1 MNRETKSLIFESK
14 RELNDIHYRL
24 MSYASSI
31 VYQDHTICTN
41 VEKLSDENMFCNKMI
56 STIYVDLD
64 SNISD
69 VDIDIKG
76 VAFLKIDSSK
86 SERNTFSFDQ
96 LVNEYIS
103 QCEIEKMMIQ
113 DCISTINKCRSVN
126 RDLLF
131 TLLVTDEESAKQ
143 KFKEIYRKSER
154 SYQRYLQEAYL
165 EYAKMKNIVDIEKL
179 LKI

>member
-1 MNRETKSLIFESK
+1 MDRETKSLIFESK

-24 MSYASSI
+24 MSYGFSVA
-31 VYQDHTICTN
+31 YQDKTIYTN
-41 VEKLSDENMFCNKMI
+41 VEKRTDENMFCKKMI
-56 STIYVDLD
+56 SIIYVNLD
-64 SNISD
+64 SNVSD
-69 VDIDIKG
+69 VDIDIRG
-76 VAFLKIDSSK
+76 VAFLTIDSSK
-86 SERNTFSFDQ
+86 LERNSFSFDQ

-103 QCEIEKMMIQ
+103 QCEIEKMMIK
-113 DCISTINKCRSVN
+113 DCVSTINKCRSVN

-131 TLLVTDEESAKQ
+131 TLLITDEESAKQ